1 VADRY
6 LLESGA
12 PDGYQ
17 LEDAS
22 GVVLLELLNPLDYSK
37 DSANH
42 RGISDKRPHFYNPV
56 IDVRNHLA
64 NAIPPPAPGIT
75 RAPLVFNPHA
85 RSPKHQLNEDW
96 SSPILLFE
104 LSTVPQAPFS
114 FSNNDDIELGGEDK
128 RKVVPFDVFPNVI
141 LWNPQTPPIVNEF
154 FESAGTHKRDI
165 RSDVFEN
172 TLVRYLN
179 PVQQGWD
186 ETYQVGDYRLRDIN
200 LIVDINLLTN
210 TLAVQGTITGTL
222 AYTNNNDTLAASG
235 TTTVV
240 GTLNTTNADDT
251 SAASGTTTITGTLN
265 STNNDDT
272 SAASGTVGDAVTGTL
287 AYTNNNDTLAASG
300 TTTIVGTL
308 AYTNINDILAAS
320 GTTTVLGTLARTN
333 NNDTLAASGTVGTP
347 AATRSQLPLTGAGQT

>member
-22 GVVLLELLNPLDYSK
+22 GVLLLEGLNPLNFSK

-64 NAIPPPAPGIT
+64 NAIPPASSGIT

-85 RSPKHQLNEDW
+85 RSPKHQLIEDW

-104 LSTVPQAPFS
+104 LATAPQAPF
-114 FSNNDDIELGGEDK
+114 
-128 RKVVPFDVFPNVI
+128 
-141 LWNPQTPPIVNEF
+141 VNEF

-179 PVQQGWD
+179 PVQEGLV
-186 ETYQVGDYRLRDIN
+186 ELYQAGDYRKKYVN
-200 LIVDINLLTN
+200 LIFDYNLLTN
-210 TLAVQGTITGTL
+210 TLAVQGSVSGSLAYTNLNDTLSASGTTTIVGTLATTNANDTLSASGTTTVTGTLATTNANDTLSASGSVGSPVDGTL
-222 AYTNNNDTLAASG
+222 AYTNNNDTLSASG
-235 TTTVV
+235 SPV
-240 GTLNTTNADDT
+240 
-251 SAASGTTTITGTLN
+251 
-265 STNNDDT
+265 
-272 SAASGTVGDAVTGTL
+272 
-287 AYTNNNDTLAASG
+287 
-300 TTTIVGTL
+300 IVGTL
-308 AYTNINDILAAS
+308 ATTNANDTLAAS

-333 NNDTLAASGTVGTP
+333 NNDTLAASGTVGNP